1 MGTRLNRENLA
12 VGHIGPEQFNEPISG
27 KEKVLKVGRY
37 DGQLPVVAP
46 FLITL
51 EDGTDRYE
59 VVKVTKVAPGPVFT
73 VQRGQEGT
81 SPVDHPTPCTF
92 NFGITN
98 QELADLVG
106 RLAVS

>member
-12 VGHIGPEQFNEPISG
+12 VGFAGPAHANEPISG
-27 KEKVLKVGRY
+27 KETKLKVSNI
-37 DGQLPVVAP
+37 DGTLPAKAP
-46 FLITL
+46 FLLTL

-59 VVKVTKVAPGPVFT
+59 VVKVTSVSEGSFT
-73 VQRGQEGT
+73 VVRGQEGT
-81 SPVDHPTPCTF
+81 EAVDHPTPCTF

-106 RLAVS
+106 ALVSKK